1 MTTHAKCR
9 ESVGAHVPDGKKG
22 LVLVMVLWI
31 VVVMTTIVAVVGQT
45 NRLNM
50 KMATASVDQVRCK
63 WACRAGTESAIA
75 NLADDLR
82 ASDCLLDPWCDND
95 EDYNSVQLERCAYSV
110 RVVDEAG
117 KLNVNVA
124 TKEQL
129 MALPYMEE
137 NIADAIL
144 DWLDTDEEL
153 RTEGAEAGYYENL
166 PFPYMIRNG
175 PFKTIRE
182 LLRVKGVTQDLLYGE
197 DTNLNGQLDFNEM
210 DGAISPPMD
219 NGDDYLDQGW
229 IAYLTCY
236 SYERNV
242 DADGNKRININQA
255 DENQLQTELG
265 ITAGQARWIVQNRG
279 QGFRSIADLIGSSS
293 PQQTS
298 GGPGQNQG
306 NQNNQENQDNQGN
319 RNSRGD
325 QNNRGNQNNQGNQ
338 GNQNNQ
344 DSADPLDFETFARIA
359 DRITIRGEDKIPG
372 KININTAPWEVLVV
386 LFGGSEQGEQVAY
399 SIVSERASLLYGFQS
414 IADLVNVQSVGLER
428 FKRVAD
434 QITVRSDVFRIR
446 CFATAAIS
454 GARLQTE
461 CIVDRSQ
468 TPCTILY
475 SYQGA
480 NY

>member
-1 MTTHAKCR
+1 MMTTHTESR
-9 ESVGAHVPDGKKG
+9 ESVEAHIRGERRG

-31 VVVMTTIVAVVGQT
+31 VVVMTAIVAVVGQT

-50 KMATASVDQVRCK
+50 KMAMGAVDDLRCK

-75 NLADDLR
+75 QLNDDLR
-82 ASDCLLDPWCDND
+82 ASDCLQDLWSDND
-95 EDYNSVQLERCAYSV
+95 DYNDVQLERCAYSV
-110 RVVDEAG
+110 RVTDEAG
-117 KLNVNVA
+117 KLNVNTA

-144 DWLDTDEEL
+144 DWRDTDEEI
-153 RTEGAEAGYYENL
+153 RPEGAEAGYYENL
-166 PFPYMIRNG
+166 PVPYTIRNG

-210 DGAISPPMD
+210 DGALSPPMD
-219 NGDDYLDQGW
+219 NGDDYLDKGW

-242 DADGNKRININQA
+242 DADGNKRINVSQA
-255 DENQLQTELG
+255 DESQLQADLG

-279 QGFRSIADLIGSSS
+279 QGFKSIADLIGSDS
-293 PQQTS
+293 PQQTP
-298 GGPGQNQG
+298 GNAGQNQG
-306 NQNNQENQDNQGN
+306 DQNNQENQDNQGN
-319 RNSRGD
+319 RNNQRD
-325 QNNRGNQNNQGNQ
+325 QGNQNRPNQ

-344 DSADPLDFETFARIA
+344 VQAQPLDLQTFARIA
-359 DRITIRGEDKIPG
+359 DRITIQGEDKIPG

-386 LFGGSEQGEQVAY
+386 LFGGGEQGEQPAYGVVA
-399 SIVSERASLLYGFQS
+399 ERANLLYGFQS
-414 IADLVNVQSVGLER
+414 IADLVSVQSVGLER

-434 QITVRSDVFRIR
+434 QITVRSDVFTIR
-446 CFATAAIS
+446 CFAAAAIS
-454 GARLQTE
+454 GGRAQTE
-461 CIVDRSQ
+461 CVVDRSAV
-468 TPCTILY
+468 PCTILY
-475 SYQGA
+475 WYQGA

>member
-1 MTTHAKCR
+1 MITTQAKFGQAVGRRVAHAR
-9 ESVGAHVPDGKKG
+9 KG
-22 LVLVMVLWI
+22 LVLALVLWVVMV
-31 VVVMTTIVAVVGQT
+31 MTAIVAIVAQT

-50 KMATASVDQVRCK
+50 KTATGAVDHVRCR

-75 NLADDLR
+75 ILNDDLR
-82 ASDCLLDPWCDND
+82 ASDCLQDLWSSDD
-95 EDYNSVQLERCAYSV
+95 EDYNNVQLERCAYSV

-117 KLNVNVA
+117 KLNVNTV

-144 DWLDTDEEL
+144 DWRDNDEEV
-153 RTEGAEAGYYENL
+153 RTDGAEAGYYENL
-166 PFPYMIRNG
+166 PYPYTIRNG

-182 LLRVKGVTQDLLYGE
+182 LLRVKGVTPDLLYGE
-197 DTNLNGQLDFNEM
+197 DADLDGELDFNEM
-210 DGAISPPMD
+210 DGALSPPMD

-242 DADGNKRININQA
+242 DADGNARINVNQA
-255 DENQLQTELG
+255 NEQQLQSDLSL
-265 ITAGQARWIVQNRG
+265 TAGQARWIVQNRG
-279 QGFRSIADLIGSSS
+279 QGFRSIGDLAGSNS
-293 PQQTS
+293 PQQGP
-298 GGPGQNQG
+298 GGPGRNQG
-306 NQNNQENQDNQGN
+306 NQNNQGN
-319 RNSRGD
+319 RN
-325 QNNRGNQNNQGNQ
+325 NQ

-344 DSADPLDFETFARIA
+344 GTQGNQNNQAPAEPLDFQTFARIA
-359 DRITIRGEDKIPG
+359 DRITISGEQKIPG

-386 LFGGSEQGEQVAY
+386 LFGGAEQGEQAAY
-399 SIVSERASLLYGFQS
+399 GVVSERATRVYGFES
-414 IADLVNVQSVGLER
+414 IADVANVQSVGLEK
-428 FKRVAD
+428 FKSIAD
-434 QITVRSDVFRIR
+434 QISIRSDVFRIR

-454 GARLQTE
+454 GAKVQTE
-461 CIVDRSQ
+461 CVVDRSA

>member
-1 MTTHAKCR
+1 MSMKAKSRKATGSRVTR
-9 ESVGAHVPDGKKG
+9 ERKG
-22 LVLVMVLWI
+22 LVLALVLWVVMV
-31 VVVMTTIVAVVGQT
+31 MTAIVAIAGQT

-50 KMATASVDQVRCK
+50 KMATGTVDQVRCK
-63 WACRAGTESAIA
+63 WACRAGAESAIA
-75 NLADDLR
+75 LLIDDLK
-82 ASDCLLDPWCDND
+82 ASDCLQDLWSDND
-95 EDYNSVQLERCAYSV
+95 EDYNNVQLERCAYSV

-117 KLNVNVA
+117 KLNVNIA

-137 NIADAIL
+137 NIADSIL
-144 DWLDTDEEL
+144 DWRDNDEDL

-166 PFPYMIRNG
+166 PFPYTIRNG
-175 PFKTIRE
+175 QFKTIRE
-182 LLRVKGVTQDLLYGE
+182 LLRVKGMTPDLLYGE
-197 DTNLNGQLDFNEM
+197 DANLNGRLDFNEM
-210 DGAISPPMD
+210 DGALSPPMD

-242 DADGNKRININQA
+242 DADGNNRINVNQA
-255 DENQLQTELG
+255 DEQQLQTELG

-279 QGFRSIADLIGSSS
+279 QGFRSIGDLVGSNTA
-293 PQQTS
+293 QRTS
-298 GGPGQNQG
+298 GGSGRNQG
-306 NQNNQENQDNQGN
+306 NQNNRGNQNDQGN
-319 RNSRGD
+319 QSN
-325 QNNRGNQNNQGNQ
+325 QANQNNQGNQ

-344 DSADPLDFETFARIA
+344 GPGEPLDPQTFARIS
-359 DRITIRGEDKIPG
+359 DRITISGEQRIPG
-372 KININTAPWEVLVV
+372 KININTAPLEVLVV
-386 LFGGSEQGEQVAY
+386 LFGGAEQGEQAAY
-399 SIVSERASLLYGFQS
+399 GVVSERATLLYGFQS
-414 IADLVNVQSVGLER
+414 IADLVSVQSVGLER

-454 GARLQTE
+454 SAKLQTE
-461 CIVDRSQ
+461 CVVDRSA

>member
-1 MTTHAKCR
+1 MMSRQAKSR
-9 ESVGAHVPDGKKG
+9 QAAGSRVPRARKG
-22 LVLVMVLWI
+22 LVLALVLWVVMV
-31 VVVMTTIVAVVGQT
+31 MTAIVAVTGQT

-50 KMATASVDQVRCK
+50 KMAMGTLDQVRCK

-75 NLADDLR
+75 LLTDDLR
-82 ASDCLLDPWCDND
+82 ASDCLQDLWSDND
-95 EDYNSVQLERCAYSV
+95 EDLNDVPLERCAYSV

-117 KLNVNVA
+117 KLNVNIA

-137 NIADAIL
+137 SIADSIL
-144 DWLDTDEEL
+144 DWRDGDDDV

-166 PFPYMIRNG
+166 PFPYTIRNG

-182 LLRVKGVTQDLLYGE
+182 LLRVKGVTPELLYGE
-197 DTNLNGQLDFNEM
+197 DADLDGELDFNEM
-210 DGAISPPMD
+210 DGALSPPMD

-242 DADGNKRININQA
+242 DADGNSRINVNQA
-255 DENQLQTELG
+255 SEQQLQTDLG
-265 ITAGQARWIVQNRG
+265 LTAGQARWIVQNRG
-279 QGFRSIADLIGSSS
+279 QGFRSIGDLIGSNAS
-293 PQQTS
+293 QQTS
-298 GGPGQNQG
+298 GGSGRNQA
-306 NQNNQENQDNQGN
+306 NQDNQG
-319 RNSRGD
+319 S
-325 QNNRGNQNNQGNQ
+325 QNNRGNQNNPGNQGSQ

-344 DSADPLDFETFARIA
+344 VSAEPLDLQTFARIS
-359 DRITIRGEDKIPG
+359 DRITISSEQRIPG

-386 LFGGSEQGEQVAY
+386 LFGGGEQAEQAAY
-399 SIVSERASLLYGFQS
+399 GVVSERANLLYGFQS
-414 IADLVNVQSVGLER
+414 IGDLANVQSVGLER

-434 QITVRSDVFRIR
+434 QITVRSDVFRVR

-454 GARLQTE
+454 GAKLQTE
-461 CIVDRSQ
+461 CVVDRSA